1 VATLPL
7 SWVGKIFYS
16 EDARVETVSI
26 WPVYFERA
34 ARRSPKNFDRHV
46 ERLAGFLREAPGVNL
61 SMKSVLTVDDIAAL
75 KREAVRGAGRRG
87 RRAKAPGGA
96 PAAAAGSSPNTSRV
110 GRSPR
115 ASTPS

>member
-26 WPVYFERA
+26 WPVYFEA
-34 ARRSPKNFDRHV
+34 GSTTFAKNFDRHV

-75 KREAVRGAGRRG
+75 KRERCAGGSTRP
-87 RRAKAPGGA
+87 RAKAPAGR
-96 PAAAAGSSPNTSRV
+96 PPPRPGSSPNTSRV